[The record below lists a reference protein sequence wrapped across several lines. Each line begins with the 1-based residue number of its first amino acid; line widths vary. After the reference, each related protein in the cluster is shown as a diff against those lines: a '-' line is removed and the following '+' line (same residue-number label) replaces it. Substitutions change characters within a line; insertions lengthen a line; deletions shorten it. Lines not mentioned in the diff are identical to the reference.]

1 MPVVTRK
8 HTRRRIIVPLPPR
21 GLRPRLTRDQLLDLG
36 IVHAVNLDAIAKGEA
51 DEAMLWEWIGG
62 VLTWSKVAELL
73 ATGEPEMRAQLE
85 LTERLIQRFART
97 GRVAFDGPDYQ
108 LAKTGLDVM
117 DRLAEIVD
125 RPTAI
130 IAADWS
136 EKRLQARLGEPA

>member
-1 MPVVTRK
+1 MTRK
-8 HTRRRIIVPLPPR
+8 HTRRRVIVPLPPR

-51 DEAMLWEWIGG
+51 DETMLWEWIGG

-85 LTERLIQRFART
+85 LTERLIQRFGRT

-130 IAADWS
+130 IAAAWS
-136 EKRLQARLGEPA
+136 EKRLQARLGVAA